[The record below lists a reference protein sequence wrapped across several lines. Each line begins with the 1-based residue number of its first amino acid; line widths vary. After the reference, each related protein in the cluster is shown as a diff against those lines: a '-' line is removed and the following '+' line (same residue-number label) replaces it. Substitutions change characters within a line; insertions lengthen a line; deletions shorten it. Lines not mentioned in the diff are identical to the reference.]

1 MNCPVNCFLF
11 HQILTSVLPIR
22 VRVMKTLIAPTVMV
36 LIAVLVSKDLL
47 EMEHLVM
54 VGKFPKKIS

>member
-1 MNCPVNCFLF
+1 M
-11 HQILTSVLPIR
+11 T
-22 VRVMKTLIAPTVMV
+22 KTLIAPTVMV

-54 VGKFPKKIS
+54 VRNSPCNISNNILQKMPM

>member
-1 MNCPVNCFLF
+1 
-11 HQILTSVLPIR
+11 
-22 VRVMKTLIAPTVMV
+22 MKTLIAPTVMV